1 MQEGTVIAGD
11 FVIGR
16 PLGRGGMGTVYA
28 VHQLSTGRA
37 WAMKLL
43 HSELARD
50 EATRQRFLAEARV
63 PARVGSAHLCD
74 VIAAGID
81 ASAGTPYLVMEL
93 LEGET
98 LGARLKRGP
107 LAPDEARR
115 WLAQIAAGLGAAHRA
130 HLVHRDLKPENVFIA
145 RRDGTESIKI
155 LDFGIAK
162 VLRPDGSASTTMSVG
177 SPAWMAPE
185 QAQGGRIG
193 PWTDVWAF
201 GLVAFEALAGVTYW
215 LSPRSSSGTVTS
227 LLLEILAREV
237 IPASARSPRPLPAGF
252 DAWFARALSR
262 DEAARFPDL
271 DAAWREL
278 APVLDR
284 VKVTVPSA
292 QLAGSLPASSSLY
305 YGTTLHKPVVV
316 AAPAAKGGT
325 HAGLVVAVVAALLG
339 LVALAGVAVA
349 FGLGVWDSPRGR
361 APRDHESSESEEE
374 TRAEDPRPQRTEP
387 GKAPK
392 KPASGCKET
401 DEFDADCV
409 CTGSCN
415 RSCASGLCRERVL
428 ERAELSLACKGGSC
442 DVTCE
447 AGSACRVACP
457 GGSCVLRCA
466 AGADCS
472 LDCTGGFC
480 KTACDAKAKC
490 LVACE
495 GGFCEKA
502 GSGAR

>member
-16 PLGRGGMGTVYA
+16 PLGRGGMGAVYA

-43 HSELARD
+43 HAELARD

-215 LSPRSSSGTVTS
+215 LSPRTSSGTVTS

-237 IPASARSPRPLPAGF
+237 IPASARSPRPPGRVRCLVR
-252 DAWFARALSR
+252 ARAEPR
-262 DEAARFPDL
+262 RGRAVPRHGRRVAGARARPRAGEGDGS
-271 DAAWREL
+271 
-278 APVLDR
+278 VS
-284 VKVTVPSA
+284 SA
-292 QLAGSLPASSSLY
+292 GR
-305 YGTTLHKPVVV
+305 
-316 AAPAAKGGT
+316 
-325 HAGLVVAVVAALLG
+325 
-339 LVALAGVAVA
+339 LVARLEQFVLRDDAPQTGGGRRAR
-349 FGLGVWDSPRGR
+349 SRGR
-361 APRDHESSESEEE
+361 APR
-374 TRAEDPRPQRTEP
+374 RAGGRGRRGPAGARGARGGRPGLRARRLGFARASRSRRREQRER
-387 GKAPK
+387 GRD
-392 KPASGCKET
+392 ASGGPET
-401 DEFDADCV
+401 PAHRARQGAHEACV
-409 CTGSCN
+409 RVQGDG
-415 RSCASGLCRERVL
+415 RVRRGLRLLRQL
-428 ERAELSLACKGGSC
+428 QPELRHRPLP
-442 DVTCE
+442 
-447 AGSACRVACP
+447 RACP
-457 GGSCVLRCA
+457 RARGAQPVVQGGRLRRH
-466 AGADCS
+466 
-472 LDCTGGFC
+472 L
-480 KTACDAKAKC
+480 
-490 LVACE
+490 
-495 GGFCEKA
+495 
-502 GSGAR
+502 

>member
-1 MQEGTVIAGD
+1 MAPARLMQEGTVIAGD

-16 PLGRGGMGTVYA
+16 PLGRGGMGAVYA

-81 ASAGTPYLVMEL
+81 GSVGTPYLVMEL

-145 RRDGTESIKI
+145 RRDGIESIKI

-215 LSPRSSSGTVTS
+215 LSPRTSSGTVTS

-278 APVLDR
+278 APVLEQA
-284 VKVTVPSA
+284 KVTVPSA
-292 QLAGSLPASSSLY
+292 QLAGSLPASNSLY
-305 YGTTLHKPVVV
+305 YGTTLHKPMVV
-316 AAPAAKGGT
+316 AAPPAKGGAR
-325 HAGLVVAVVAALLG
+325 AGLVVAVVAALLG
-339 LVALAGVAVA
+339 LVVLAGGALA
-349 FGLGVWDSPRGR
+349 FGLGAWGSPRGQ
-361 APRDHESSESEEE
+361 A
-374 TRAEDPRPQRTEP
+374 AEDESDESDERKP
-387 GKAPK
+387 GKAPTK
-392 KPASGCKET
+392 LAPGCKET

-409 CTGSCN
+409 CSGSCN
-415 RSCASGLCRERVL
+415 RSCDGLCRERVL
-428 ERAELSLACKGGSC
+428 DRAELNLACKAGAC
-442 DVTCE
+442 EVTCE
-447 AGSACRVACP
+447 AGSVCRVACA
-457 GGSCVLRCA
+457 GGTCALRCA

-472 LDCTGGFC
+472 LDCTGGHC
-480 KTACDAKAKC
+480 RSACDAKAKC
-490 LVACE
+490 NVACE
-495 GGFCEKA
+495 GGYCEKA